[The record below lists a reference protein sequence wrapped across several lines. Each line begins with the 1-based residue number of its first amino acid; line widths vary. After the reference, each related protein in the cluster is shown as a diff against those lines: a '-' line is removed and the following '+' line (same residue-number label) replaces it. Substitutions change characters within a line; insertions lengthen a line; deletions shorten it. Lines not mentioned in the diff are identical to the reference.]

1 MKIKFYPF
9 LLITILLTIFFI
21 FFKGLQNPSV
31 YKPKIEIGKSIPVF
45 QTKLFD
51 TEKIISSKEIFDE
64 DNFYLLNIWASWCVP
79 CIEEHPFLVS
89 LNDYKDLKIIGLNYK
104 DNINGAKDFLK
115 KLDNPYNLILSDE
128 NGTIAVEW
136 GAYGVPESFLIHKN
150 KIVKKIIGPLNASL
164 LSDIKKL
171 IK

>member
-9 LLITILLTIFFI
+9 LLIAILLTIFFI
-21 FFKGLQNPSV
+21 FLKGLQNPSV

>member
-9 LLITILLTIFFI
+9 LLIAILLTIFFI

-79 CIEEHPFLVS
+79 CIEEHPFLVN
-89 LNDYKDLKIIGLNYK
+89 LNDYKNLKIIGLNYK

>member
-1 MKIKFYPF
+1 M
-9 LLITILLTIFFI
+9 
-21 FFKGLQNPSV
+21 QNSSV

>member
-150 KIVKKIIGPLNASL
+150 KIVKKIIGPLNASS

>member
-21 FFKGLQNPSV
+21 FFKGLQNSSV

-150 KIVKKIIGPLNASL
+150 KIVKKIIGPLNASS

>member
-104 DNINGAKDFLK
+104 DKQRNAKNFLLELK
-115 KLDNPYNLILSDE
+115 NPYDLIISD
-128 NGTIAVEW
+128 NDGTIAINW
-136 GAYGVPESFLIHKN
+136 GAYGVPESFIIYN
-150 KIVKKIIGPLNASL
+150 RKIIDKIIGPIDDNTILKIDEIL
-164 LSDIKKL
+164 K
-171 IK
+171 

>member
-9 LLITILLTIFFI
+9 LLIIILITIFFI
-21 FFKGLQNPSV
+21 FFKGLQNSSV

>member
-9 LLITILLTIFFI
+9 LLIAILLTIFFI

>member
-21 FFKGLQNPSV
+21 FFKGLQNSSV

-89 LNDYKDLKIIGLNYK
+89 LNNYKDLKIIGLNYK
-104 DNINGAKDFLK
+104 DNINGAKNFLK
-115 KLDNPYNLILSDE
+115 RLDNPYNLILSDE

>member
-21 FFKGLQNPSV
+21 FFKGLQNSSV

-104 DNINGAKDFLK
+104 DKQRNAKNFLLELK
-115 KLDNPYNLILSDE
+115 NPYDLIISD
-128 NGTIAVEW
+128 NDGTIAINW
-136 GAYGVPESFLIHKN
+136 GAYGVPESFIIYN
-150 KIVKKIIGPLNASL
+150 RKIIDKIIGPIDDNTILKIDEIL
-164 LSDIKKL
+164 K
-171 IK
+171 

>member
-21 FFKGLQNPSV
+21 FFKGLQNSSV

>member
-21 FFKGLQNPSV
+21 FFKSLQNPSV

-104 DNINGAKDFLK
+104 DNINGAKNFLK
-115 KLDNPYNLILSDE
+115 RLDNPYNLILSDE